1 MTTINQWKEITCD
14 NKSQEQKLSNFRYGI
29 IQLLQSQVKVLESFF
44 IKFQIFSIGN
54 IWNIM
59 KKDSKTLTFF
69 FLKVQEP
76 AMSAANSRCR
86 ETFSRILREHLVTE
100 KY

>member
-1 MTTINQWKEITCD
+1 M
-14 NKSQEQKLSNFRYGI
+14 
-29 IQLLQSQVKVLESFF
+29 
-44 IKFQIFSIGN
+44 
-54 IWNIM
+54 
-59 KKDSKTLTFF
+59 TFF

-100 KY
+100 KILERCVVKDKNMLPVKNNKFLYKMTKCSKIVRTSEKKVYHII